1 MRLLITGG
9 SGFVGRHLVARAL
22 RAGHHVTLLCRDPQ
36 GTQRALA
43 PLVAGTPG
51 PLELRR
57 ADLARPADLSGL
69 AQAVRP
75 QAVVHL
81 AALIQGT
88 PEALRAANVA
98 ATRALLAELA
108 SAESRPRVV
117 HVSSFAVEDIPPTPY
132 SESKLEGEAVVRAGP
147 LPWVVLRPSLVYG
160 PGDEG
165 NTRPLVARLR
175 AGTHWLPAGGRTRIQ
190 PVHVEDLAAACLAAA
205 QAPQAAG
212 RLYRLGG
219 PEPVA
224 VGDFRRAVR
233 DASGGRASIRSI
245 PLPLFALAARA
256 LALAGRRGA
265 LGVLAFHRADHAV
278 DIREAQRDL
287 DFRPRPLEQGLRETF
302 AAGG

>member
-1 MRLLITGG
+1 VRLLITGG

-22 RAGHHVTLLCRDPQ
+22 RAGHHVTLLSRDPQ
-36 GTQRALA
+36 AAQRALA
-43 PLVAGTPG
+43 TPTSGAPGT
-51 PLELRR
+51 LELRR
-57 ADLARPADLSGL
+57 ADLARPADLAGL
-69 AQAVRP
+69 AQAASP

-81 AALIQGT
+81 AALIHGT

-108 SAESRPRVV
+108 RADPRPRLV

-132 SESKLEGEAVVRAGP
+132 SESKLEGERVVREGP

-175 AGTHWLPAGGRTRIQ
+175 AGSHWLPAGGRTRIQ
-190 PVHVEDLAAACLAAA
+190 PVHVEDLAEACLAAA

-212 RLYRLGG
+212 RTYRIGG
-219 PEPVA
+219 PEAVA

-233 DASGGRASIRSI
+233 EASGGRAAIRAI
-245 PLPLFALAARA
+245 PLPLFALAARV

-278 DIREAQRDL
+278 DIGEAQRDL
-287 DFRPRPLEQGLRETF
+287 GFRPRPLAQGLRETF